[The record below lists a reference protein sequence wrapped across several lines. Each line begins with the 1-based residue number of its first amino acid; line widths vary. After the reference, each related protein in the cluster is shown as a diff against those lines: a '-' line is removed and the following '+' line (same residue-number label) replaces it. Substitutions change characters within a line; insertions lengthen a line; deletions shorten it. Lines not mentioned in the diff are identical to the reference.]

1 MKQLTVKFNVDRLL
15 RELSALTNKDYDKQS
30 LAVQIGIS
38 RSSLYNILDNSNNRV
53 DLSTLGKLLYFFH
66 SEGLV
71 ISMSDLF
78 VVTNEPKE
86 NIPTWFYLQL
96 IVSRCVI
103 VICPTAETLFVWLET
118 S

>member
-1 MKQLTVKFNVDRLL
+1 MYRILSIGNLRKTGHLVQNAIHMKQLTVKFNVDRLL
-15 RELSALTNKDYDKQS
+15 RQLSALTNKDYDKQS

-66 SEGLV
+66 NEGLV

-78 VVTNEPKE
+78 IVTNEPEPPKSA
-86 NIPTWFYLQL
+86 N
-96 IVSRCVI
+96 
-103 VICPTAETLFVWLET
+103 
-118 S
+118 

>member
-1 MKQLTVKFNVDRLL
+1 MSEILSIGNLRKTGHLVQNVVHMKQLTVKFNVDRLL

-78 VVTNEPKE
+78 VVTNEPE
-86 NIPTWFYLQL
+86 PTT
-96 IVSRCVI
+96 S
-103 VICPTAETLFVWLET
+103 TTETKT
-118 S
+118 

>member
-78 VVTNEPKE
+78 VVTNEPEPTTTTTE
-86 NIPTWFYLQL
+86 NTK
-96 IVSRCVI
+96 S
-103 VICPTAETLFVWLET
+103 
-118 S
+118 